1 MKNFIVGQ
9 RYQQFQMVD
18 GAQMIIDDGGITVF
32 ITMSGITKKEEETT
46 RNGNFTYYLTV
57 YNNILFLSLDFG
69 SLSFDMGL
77 NRARV
82 MTPLQ
87 NIDVEDDVS
96 GYAMTI
102 IVADGATGE
111 IKAIRLIGLSN
122 KFSKRLYKTLKEQEP
137 FSSLEEEM
145 SVIRAIQ
152 AEKTTKEIIS
162 ESVVYGKSTRT

>member
-1 MKNFIVGQ
+1 MKDFIVGQ
-9 RYQQFQMVD
+9 RYSQFQMVD
-18 GAQMIIDDGGITVF
+18 GAQMIVDDGGITVF

-69 SLSFDMGL
+69 SLSFDMGF
-77 NRARV
+77 NRDRM

-87 NIDVEDDVS
+87 IINDDVN

>member
-9 RYQQFQMVD
+9 RYSQFQMVD

-46 RNGNFTYYLTV
+46 RGNFTYYLTV

-82 MTPLQ
+82 MTPLPR
-87 NIDVEDDVS
+87 IDVDDDVS

-102 IVADGATGE
+102 VVADGVTGE
-111 IKAIRLIGLSN
+111 IKSIRLIGLSN
-122 KFSKRLYKTLKEQEP
+122 KFSKRLYKTLEEQEP
-137 FSSLEEEM
+137 FSTLEEEM

-162 ESVVYGKSTRT
+162 ESVVYGKSART